1 MQKKIAVVSVF
12 DLIFIT
18 VNQPLFMCEIVSGEA
33 HHLRIFLVQNIN
45 KMGIDIW
52 LDGENWFSQIR
63 LSPVNRGVK

>member
-1 MQKKIAVVSVF
+1 MQKTVAVVSVF

-18 VNQPLFMCEIVSGEA
+18 VNQLSITWKIFSGEA

-45 KMGIDIW
+45 KMSIDIW

-63 LSPVNRGVK
+63 LSPVNCGVK

>member
-1 MQKKIAVVSVF
+1 MQKTVAVVSVF

-18 VNQPLFMCEIVSGEA
+18 VNQLSFTFEIVSGEA
-33 HHLRIFLVQNIN
+33 HHMQIFLVQNIN

>member
-18 VNQPLFMCEIVSGEA
+18 VNQLSFTFEIVSGEA

-45 KMGIDIW
+45 KMSIDIW

-63 LSPVNRGVK
+63 LSPINCGVK